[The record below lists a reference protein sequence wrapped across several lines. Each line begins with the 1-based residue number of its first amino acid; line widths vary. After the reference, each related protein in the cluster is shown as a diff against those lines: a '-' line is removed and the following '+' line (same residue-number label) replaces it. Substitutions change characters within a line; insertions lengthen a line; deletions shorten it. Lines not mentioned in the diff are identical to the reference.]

1 MSKKDSLL
9 TEGLAGLM
17 AAPKKRQPV
26 EANPTASEPQP
37 STSTPKKEKGKS
49 TTFSYHLPIEIAEQM
64 KEISWETRRNIGA
77 VVAEAMAQYIE
88 KYNAQKGNK

>member
-17 AAPKKRQPV
+17 AAPKKSKPV
-26 EANPTASEPQP
+26 EATPTASEPQP
-37 STSTPKKEKGKS
+37 LTSTPKKGNGKS

-77 VVAEAMAQYIE
+77 VVAEAMTQYIE
-88 KYNAQKGNK
+88 RYNAQKGNK